1 MISLDGRPKPTGGI
15 GQKDLGDEILFFDET
30 GDRIHV
36 LNRTAREIYV
46 LCDGSLSVR
55 DVVEAMRCRFGGHPD
70 PEEIGLD
77 VRSTV
82 EHLLELGVLAL
93 D

>member
-1 MISLDGRPKPTGGI
+1 MVSLDGCPKPIGGV
-15 GQKDLGDEILFFDET
+15 GRKDLGDEILFFDEG

-46 LCDGSLSVR
+46 LCDGAHSVR
-55 DVVEAMRCRFGGHPD
+55 DVVEAMRKRFGEHPD
-70 PEEIGLD
+70 PEEIDVD

-82 EHLLELGVLAL
+82 EHLISLGVLSL